1 MPRVSI
7 NKLKYK
13 FKDDCQMVSAGL
25 REKKISQ
32 TVAAEEFN
40 ITQQGLSYKLN
51 HNPSYWDMLKL
62 CDLLG
67 WEIVIVRKDR
77 EE

>member
-7 NKLKYK
+7 NKMKYK
-13 FKDDCQMVSAGL
+13 LRDDCGMVSMGL

-32 TVAAEEFN
+32 TVAAEELN
-40 ITQQGLSYKLN
+40 LTQQGLSYKLR
-51 HNPSYWDMLKL
+51 HDPSYGDMLKL